1 MSACEGYAAC
11 RMAMEVVDAPHPNF
25 AMIGNIGG
33 PTWSDTAISY
43 LAFYHLLA
51 KGKTIPESVEAM
63 RVASGDHGWVVET
76 AEATKQSFVE
86 YLKSK
91 VEPATAQQDLE
102 AVARETPLG
111 ENAKALESGSSGQ
124 NAQGH
129 RN

>member
-1 MSACEGYAAC
+1 MARRYESFMRSFRNPFISKGRSRTEGYAAC
-11 RMAMEVVDAPHPNF
+11 RMAMEVVDAPHPYF

-91 VEPATAQQDLE
+91 VERTCTVEGSPA
-102 AVARETPLG
+102 
-111 ENAKALESGSSGQ
+111 SSS
-124 NAQGH
+124 
-129 RN
+129 